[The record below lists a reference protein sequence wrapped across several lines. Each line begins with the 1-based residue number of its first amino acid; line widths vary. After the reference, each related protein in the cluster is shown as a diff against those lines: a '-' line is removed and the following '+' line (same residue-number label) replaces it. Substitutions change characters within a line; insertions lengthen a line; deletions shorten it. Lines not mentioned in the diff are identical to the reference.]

1 MNTLPRLYRDSLAL
15 ATDLYQLTMAYAYW
29 KQGMA
34 EREAA
39 FHLIFRRAPFGGE
52 YAIACGLS
60 YAIDFIE
67 NFRFQEDDLAH
78 LATLPG
84 ADGKPLFEPAF
95 LNYLRELRVRCD
107 IDAMPEGTA
116 AFAHEPLVR
125 VVGPLV
131 DCQLLETPL
140 LNMVNFQ
147 TLIATKAAR
156 VCRAAA
162 GDPVLEFGLRRAQGL
177 DGGVSAS
184 RAAYVGG
191 CAGTSNVLAGKLFD
205 IPVKGTHAH
214 SWVMAFDDELSA
226 FQAYADAMPNNS
238 LFLVDTYDSLE
249 GVQNAVR
256 VGRRLREAGHNLL
269 GVRLDSGELV
279 ELSVTARRILDEG
292 GFPEATIV
300 ASNELDEYQIAK
312 HKRLGGTV
320 NVWGV
325 GTRLATAYDQPAL
338 GGVYKLAA
346 IEDESGDWDYRVK
359 LSETADKV
367 SDPGILQV
375 RRFRKAGRFVGDAI
389 YNEPS
394 GVPSRPAVI
403 ALSGNSRRELPPADG
418 WDDLLVP
425 IFRRGEKTYEAPS
438 AAAAR
443 SRTHAQLASL
453 DESVTRLDDPQPYLV
468 GLEEGLHGLK
478 SRLMQEAE
486 RKVRSNGLD
495 T

>member
-15 ATDLYQLTMAYAYW
+15 VTDLYQLTMAYAYW
-29 KQGMA
+29 KEGMA

-39 FHLIFRRAPFGGE
+39 FHLIFRTIPFRGE

-60 YAIDFIE
+60 YALDFVE
-67 NFRFQEDDLAH
+67 NFRFQKDDLAY
-78 LATLPG
+78 LASLPG

-95 LNYLRELRVRCD
+95 LNYLRQFRIRCD

-125 VVGPLV
+125 VVGPLL

-147 TLIATKAAR
+147 TLIATKATR
-156 VCRAAA
+156 VCRAAE
-162 GDPVLEFGLRRAQGL
+162 GDPVLEFGLRRAQGI

-226 FQAYADAMPNNS
+226 FQAYAQAMPNNS

-249 GVQNAVR
+249 GVRNAVR
-256 VGRRLREAGHNLL
+256 VGRRLREQGHELL

-279 ELSVTARRILDEG
+279 ELSVAARKILDEG

-300 ASNELDEYQIAK
+300 ASNELDEYQIAE
-312 HKRLGGTV
+312 HKRRGGKV

-346 IEDESGDWDYRVK
+346 IKDETGEWDYRVK
-359 LSETADKV
+359 LSETPDKV

-375 RRFRKAGRFVGDAI
+375 RRYRQAGRFVGDAI
-389 YNEPS
+389 YDEPI
-394 GVPSRPAVI
+394 GVPLRPTIV
-403 ALSGNSRRELPPADG
+403 ALSGKSRRELPSADG

-425 IFRRGEKTYEAPS
+425 IFRRGQKIYEAPP
-438 AAAAR
+438 AHEAR
-443 SRTHAQLASL
+443 ERTREQLAAL
-453 DESVTRLDDPQPYLV
+453 DESVTRLDNPQPYPV
-468 GLEEGLHGLK
+468 GLEEGLHQLK
-478 SRLMQEAE
+478 SRLTHRFPLRETSE
-486 RKVRSNGLD
+486 
-495 T
+495 